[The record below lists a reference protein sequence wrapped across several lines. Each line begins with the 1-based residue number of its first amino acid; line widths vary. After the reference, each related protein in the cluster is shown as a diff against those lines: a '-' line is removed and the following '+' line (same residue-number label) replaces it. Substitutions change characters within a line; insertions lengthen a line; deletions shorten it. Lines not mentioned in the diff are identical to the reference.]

1 MNSDFTTIFELCK
14 LILENVY
21 QAKPTLVNACL

>member
-14 LILENVY
+14 LVLENMH
-21 QAKPTLVNACL
+21 QAKQSLVRACL